1 MPVVGLA
8 VSGIT
13 GALFTSPGV
22 PVIAGLADQ
31 LVAIA
36 LSAVGVDS
44 SSDGPPP
51 AAAVGHGAVGAYVTS
66 STTRVPWR
74 SVSVSPSFAR
84 CPENVPPTKR
94 LAGA

>member
-1 MPVVGLA
+1 MTVVGPKTLAPSAGAVMPVVGLA

-13 GALFTSPGV
+13 GALFASPGV
-22 PVIAGLADQ
+22 PVIAGFADQ

-51 AAAVGHGAVGAYVTS
+51 AAAVGHGAVGA
-66 STTRVPWR
+66 
-74 SVSVSPSFAR
+74 
-84 CPENVPPTKR
+84 
-94 LAGA
+94 